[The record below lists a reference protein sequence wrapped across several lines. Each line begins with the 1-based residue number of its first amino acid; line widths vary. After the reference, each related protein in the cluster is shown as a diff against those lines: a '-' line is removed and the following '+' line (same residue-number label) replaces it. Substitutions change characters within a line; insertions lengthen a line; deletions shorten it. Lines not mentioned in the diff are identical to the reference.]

1 MGSVKQLAWSS
12 KCFYFS
18 SSQTECLLDFMQ
30 VSFTDKKLIHL
41 FDLCAEYNATNVAH
55 RYYLKFNGC
64 KVSTK
69 MCKIIEGICYSHFV
83 NGIRNGT
90 ISPTK
95 KASIFLISVPSTML
109 IATI

>member
-1 MGSVKQLAWSS
+1 
-12 KCFYFS
+12 
-18 SSQTECLLDFMQ
+18 MQ

-41 FDLCAEYNATNVAH
+41 FDLCAEYNAANVAH

-83 NGIRNGT
+83 NGVRR
-90 ISPTK
+90 S
-95 KASIFLISVPSTML
+95 SV
-109 IATI
+109 IAPLQTPLLKSGVHIHWILL

>member
-1 MGSVKQLAWSS
+1 
-12 KCFYFS
+12 
-18 SSQTECLLDFMQ
+18 MQ

-69 MCKIIEGICYSHFV
+69 KCKIIFLFSCISFNGVKNILTAAYGILGFFMVYLV
-83 NGIRNGT
+83 ARTNEN
-90 ISPTK
+90 
-95 KASIFLISVPSTML
+95 
-109 IATI
+109 